1 MQKEISC
8 KNKKLKENLKMR
20 QKWKR
25 FVMHVEKQ
33 KKNCHN
39 FLKNICGKRGQK
51 GQNVKQKQNKKKETR
66 HGKVF
71 QAGRMQKKKWE

>member
-25 FVMHVEKQ
+25 FVIHVEKQ

-51 GQNVKQKQNKKKETR
+51 GKNVKLKQNKKKETR

-71 QAGRMQKKKWE
+71 QAGRMQKKK